1 MGWIYAATKLPII
14 GFIVDAL
21 YGIWADWRLYPHRTT
36 DLGTIAADRQKRI
49 ECKTQAL
56 SSDGRG

>member
-1 MGWIYAATKLPII
+1 LPII

-21 YGIWADWRLYPHRTT
+21 YGIWADWRLTLTGRP

-49 ECKTQAL
+49 ECKTQEGRCRVTDSA
-56 SSDGRG
+56 SDFSV